1 MATHRA
7 PRGPLLG
14 ALGVLFFRGLATMK
28 TFRNEHGQLAIVVP
42 LTLAMAVGGTML
54 WGYQRAAHTQYA
66 ASRSSMSLDTLGK
79 RVAGRVKYMLET
91 GQSTSLSA
99 SCTAFQSAFIQP
111 VRAFPVSLPTGLPVT
126 TVSPYVFDSVA
137 GTVVA
142 PDDCFLMKGEDKEF
156 YLKDFKV
163 QVIESRPPDILSLT
177 TELILKVDMSA
188 SVPGSAMIR
197 GKQYSKRLL
206 LSVGRLSNYAL
217 ILNGTSLSE
226 GSPAIKF
233 SSGSGSASILGQ
245 ALVTGGLSGDPSPVS
260 FDSIANTIAT
270 GGQDPQIAL
279 QKPVLVRATQLA
291 PPDSATLPRDMSG
304 LKVVFRNGI
313 RTGVFSKDRIE
324 ALPFSDTML
333 SSEVWDQVYSYRD
346 INPLAIIQNSHAAA
360 TVGTLTL
367 DTLDSSMKSILS
379 PTMYDTGMSKWTIPP
394 ADISATFSTK
404 IPDGS
409 DKGITKLSDTCTPGN
424 PPRVFVHQRSKS
436 SGFNVSFDSTTIHT
450 LCGLIFVGGTVTVTG
465 CPANTTC
472 TIIGMVIADRIEF
485 SGAGSYIL
493 ANPYDPATVVGLE
506 LPPGQSVAG
515 LRTIF
520 QQTASSLG
528 FNFHVPIFKKIQ
540 TGTDFGRFRPLDI
553 RNYMQRCTVGTT
565 AYACPRDTITPPDNA
580 SLFTPSS
587 GSYSGE
593 HLAWMID
600 ELN

>member
-1 MATHRA
+1 M
-7 PRGPLLG
+7 GG
-14 ALGVLFFRGLATMK
+14 AFFRGLETMK
-28 TFRNEHGQLAIVVP
+28 TLRNEHGQLAIVVP

-66 ASRSSMSLDTLGK
+66 ASRSSMSLDALGK
-79 RVAGRVKYMLET
+79 RVTGRVKYMLET
-91 GQSTSLSA
+91 GQSVAASS
-99 SCTAFQSAFIQP
+99 SCTTFHNAFIQP
-111 VRAFPVSLPTGLPVT
+111 VRAFPVSLPTGAPVT

-217 ILNGTSLSE
+217 ILNGTSFSE

-233 SSGSGSASILGQ
+233 GSGTGSASILGQ
-245 ALVTGGLSGDPSPVS
+245 ALITGGLSGDPSPVS
-260 FDSIANTIAT
+260 FDSIANTIAS

-279 QKPVLVRATQLA
+279 QKPVHVRATQLA
-291 PPDSATLPRDMSG
+291 PPDSASLPRDMSG

-324 ALPFSDTML
+324 ALPFGDTMMTG
-333 SSEVWDQVYSYRD
+333 EVWDQFYSYKN
-346 INPLAIIQNSHAAA
+346 INPLAIVQTSHSTTTID
-360 TVGTLTL
+360 TVTF

-379 PTMYDTGMSKWTIPP
+379 PTMFDTGASTWTIPP
-394 ADISATFSTK
+394 ADISETFTTK

-409 DKGITKLSDTCTPGN
+409 GKGITNLSDSCAVSN
-424 PPRVFVHQRSKS
+424 PPKVFVHQRSKS
-436 SGFNVSFDSTTIHT
+436 SGFAVSFDSTPIHT
-450 LCGLIFVGGTVTVTG
+450 LCGLIFVGGTLTVSG

-472 TIIGMVIADRIEF
+472 TIVGMVIADRIEF

-528 FNFHVPIFKKIQ
+528 FNFHVPIFKKIPS
-540 TGTDFGRFRPLDI
+540 GTDFGRFRPLDI
-553 RNYMQRCTVGTT
+553 RNYMQRCAVGTT
-565 AYACPRDTITPPDNA
+565 AYACPRDTIIPPDNA
-580 SLFTPSS
+580 SLFTTSP
-587 GSYSGE
+587 GNYSGE
-593 HLAWMID
+593 HLAWTID